1 MSDSAVTYLVSI
13 HHPAQ
18 AHFYRP
24 IIEGLRERGHSVR
37 VCVRDKE
44 MTAELLAAFE
54 IPHTVLAGERDG
66 TSGTVLT
73 QAVYESRLCREAW
86 QFQPDVM
93 TSIGGI
99 EISHVAPLVGAKSVA
114 FTDTPST
121 AARLLTSPFLDVVCT
136 PASFQ
141 GTVRGE
147 HRRYEGYHELAY
159 LHPERFEPDCERL
172 RAHGIDPD
180 DQLFCCRFA
189 GWQAHHD
196 IGEHGFTDWE
206 KEALVSMLSEHGEVY
221 ITSEQ
226 PLPPAFAE
234 YELSIPPE
242 LGHDL
247 LAVADLYVG
256 DSGTMATEAAVLGT
270 PAVRCS
276 STAGAG
282 DMSNFVEL
290 EASYGLLRS
299 VAEGNRALDVVDTLL
314 AQPDRQE
321 RWESRRKQLLEDK
334 IDVTEYA
341 VSQLEAV
348 AGIDQQPTQ
357 PSKPEPV

>member
-1 MSDSAVTYLVSI
+1 VTGRELSYLVSI

-24 IIEGLRERGHSVR
+24 IIESLQDRGHDVQ

-44 MTAELLAAFE
+44 MTAELLDAFE
-54 IPHTVLAGERDG
+54 IPHTVLARPREGATG
-66 TSGTVLT
+66 T
-73 QAVYESRLCREAW
+73 AVSQGIYETRLCREAW
-86 QFQPDVM
+86 RYQPDVV

-114 FTDTPST
+114 FTDTPSM
-121 AARLLTSPFLDVVCT
+121 ASRLLTSPFLDVVCT

-159 LHPERFEPDCERL
+159 LHPDRFEPDHERL
-172 RAHGIDPD
+172 RSHGIDPD
-180 DQLFCCRFA
+180 SRLFCCRFA
-189 GWQAHHD
+189 GWEAHHD
-196 IGEHGFTDWE
+196 IGEHGFTDQE
-206 KEALVSMLSEHGEVY
+206 KEALVSTLSDHGEVY

-226 PLPPAFAE
+226 PLPAAFEQHAF
-234 YELSIPPE
+234 SIPPE

-247 LAVADLYVG
+247 LAAADLYVG

-270 PAVRCS
+270 PAVRCA
-276 STAGAG
+276 STAGGA
-282 DMSNFVEL
+282 DMANFVEL
-290 EASYGLLRS
+290 EESFGLLNS
-299 VAEGNRALDVVDTLL
+299 FANGKLAIDAVESLLDRPDLQSTWERRREKLL
-314 AQPDRQE
+314 AT
-321 RWESRRKQLLEDK
+321 K

-341 VSQLEAV
+341 VGQLEAV
-348 AGIDQQPTQ
+348 AGTATQ
-357 PSKPEPV
+357 SKETTHPKLV